1 MRLALVG
8 YGRMGRA
15 VEEAAL
21 SRGHEVIRR
30 IDPASPDTDNP
41 DQPLADTDV
50 AIVFT
55 TPEAVWESVTMVAEA
70 GVDLVVGSTGWS
82 KDLGKVASAVQSAGI
97 GMIHSPN
104 FSTGVYVFRLLA
116 AAAARLID
124 GLEGYDVR
132 IHETHHEHKVDHPSG
147 TAIALAEILVE
158 GLSSKHRWEEDEGQG
173 VRPDAGTLYV
183 ESTRTGEV
191 AGIHEIEFTG
201 PGDVLELKHV
211 AKGRAAFAKGAVVA
225 AEWIHGRKGIYTMDD
240 WLGGADR

>member
-1 MRLALVG
+1 MRFALVG

-15 VEEAAL
+15 VEEVAL

-30 IDPASPDTDNP
+30 IDPASPDTDHP
-41 DQPLADTDV
+41 DRPLADADV

-55 TPEAVWESVTMVAEA
+55 TPEAVWESVTMAAEA
-70 GVDLVVGSTGWS
+70 EVDLVVGSTGWS
-82 KDLGKVASAVQSAGI
+82 DHLGEVESAVQSAGI

-104 FSTGVYVFRLLA
+104 FSMGVYVFRLLA
-116 AAAARLID
+116 AAAARMID

-132 IHETHHEHKVDHPSG
+132 VHETHHEHKVDHPSG

-158 GLSSKHRWEEDEGQG
+158 GLSSKHRWEEEEEPG
-173 VRPDAGTLYV
+173 VRSDAGTLYV
-183 ESTRTGEV
+183 SSTRTGEV
-191 AGIHEIEFTG
+191 AGIHEIEITG
-201 PGDVLELKHV
+201 PDDGLELKHV
-211 AKGRAAFAKGAVVA
+211 AKGRGAFAKGAVAA

>member
-8 YGRMGRA
+8 YGRMGQA
-15 VEEAAL
+15 VEKVAV

-30 IDPASPDTDNP
+30 IDPASPAADEPNR
-41 DQPLADTDV
+41 PLEDADV

-55 TPEAVWESVTMVAEA
+55 VPEAVRESVDLVAEA

-82 KDLGKVASAVQSAGI
+82 DHLASIEAAVQSAGI

-104 FSTGVYVFRLLA
+104 FSMGVWVFRHLA
-116 AAAARLID
+116 AAAARMID

-132 IHETHHEHKVDHPSG
+132 IDETHHEHKADHPSG

-158 GLSSKHRWEEDEGQG
+158 GLSSKHRWEEEEEPG

-183 ESTRTGEV
+183 TSTRTGEV
-191 AGIHEIEFTG
+191 AGIHEIEITG
-201 PGDVLELKHV
+201 PDDGLALKHV
-211 AKGRAAFAKGAVVA
+211 AKGRAAFAEGAVAA
-225 AEWIHGRKGIYTMDD
+225 AEWIHGRKGVYTMDD